1 MNDIKE
7 KTFDYSLVD
16 EETAEYWQEIEKDIK
31 DNNRTIK
38 ERVYDNGRK
47 LNLAKRK
54 AKKNNSYSRE
64 KFKMWCK
71 SKLGFSLNYGE
82 EMIKFY
88 KEVKRDR
95 LPQKVVEELPIEV
108 VARYDSVPR
117 ALQDKVKNGEVEG
130 KNEFYE
136 LKKQLEN
143 EKKQKEKLQKQVEK
157 LKNQEPET
165 ETKIKEVEKEVIP
178 DDYEDVKQ
186 KAERLEKAHDFMKEK
201 KQDLEEQLQ
210 EAKKEKRETKKE
222 VEDFQQLKNQ
232 VDKLR
237 KRKDEIGMQV
247 DSAANLSQWMMDIKK
262 VLQND
267 LAPMKYSEDI
277 ANQAHDSIVMD
288 NILDVVEQV
297 EEWCYDM
304 RDMIEESQNT
314 INTEVINNE

>member
-7 KTFDYSLVD
+7 KNFDYSLVD
-16 EETAEYWQEIEKDIK
+16 EDTAEFLQEKEDNIKRSVGRAAYEMGKELKEAKEKIEHGYKIK
-31 DNNRTIK
+31 IFNKWCESIGISSNRGYVYIEYYNAFDDNFFVNK
-38 ERVYDNGRK
+38 K
-47 LNLAKRK
+47 LEKLPVDVVANLV
-54 AKKNNSYSRE
+54 NSDD
-64 KFKMWCK
+64 
-71 SKLGFSLNYGE
+71 
-82 EMIKFY
+82 
-88 KEVKRDR
+88 EVKKR
-95 LPQKVVEELPIEV
+95 
-108 VARYDSVPR
+108 
-117 ALQDKVKNGEVEG
+117 VKNGEVNTQKE
-130 KNEFYE
+130 YWE
-136 LKKQLEN
+136 LKKQIKQ
-143 EKKQKEKLQKQVEK
+143 EKKQKEKLQEQVEK
-157 LKNQEPET
+157 LKNQEP

-186 KAERLEKAHDFMKEK
+186 KAESLEKAHDFMKEQ
-201 KQDLEEQLQ
+201 KQELEEQLQ
-210 EAKKEKRETKKE
+210 EAKKEKQETKKE

-247 DSAANLSQWMMDIKK
+247 DSAANLSRWMMDIKK

-267 LAPMKYSEDI
+267 LAPIKYSEDI

-304 RDMIEESQNT
+304 RGMIEESQNT